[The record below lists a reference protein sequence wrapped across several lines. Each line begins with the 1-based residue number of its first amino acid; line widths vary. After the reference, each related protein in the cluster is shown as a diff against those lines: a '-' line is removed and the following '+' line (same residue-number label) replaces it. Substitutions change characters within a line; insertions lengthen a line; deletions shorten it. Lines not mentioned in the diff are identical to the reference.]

1 MIFQLKTYSTTVTR
15 SMAEEKLP
23 TIDEL
28 EEIPAKKKETSER
41 ILDDPDSLLDLLNED
56 AEKIYEEMK
65 EEKDEQ

>member
-1 MIFQLKTYSTTVTR
+1 
-15 SMAEEKLP
+15 MAEEKIP

-41 ILDDPDSLLDLLNED
+41 VLEDPDSLLDLLNED

-65 EEKDEQ
+65 EDKEE

>member
-1 MIFQLKTYSTTVTR
+1 
-15 SMAEEKLP
+15 MAEEKLP

-41 ILDDPDSLLDLLNED
+41 VLDDADSLLDILNED

-65 EEKDEQ
+65 EDKEE

>member
-1 MIFQLKTYSTTVTR
+1 LTSQSKTYSTTVIR

-41 ILDDPDSLLDLLNED
+41 VLDDADSLLDILNED

-65 EEKDEQ
+65 EDKEE